1 MSGKRWP
8 IIRSLLV
15 LLTLIVGVALAG
27 RASKKVEAPAEIA
40 PAEVPVVTVAAPPA
54 EPPPP
59 LFPSPLP
66 IAIPT
71 VPEGLANLSAQGCNA
86 CHGQVHDDWAR
97 SAHASAWSSPSYQAA
112 LQRTGESTVCRACH
126 LPISNQH
133 PRLAVGYVGG
143 DVARPEL
150 QVNPAWDATLMTEGV
165 TCAACHVREGKILGL
180 HPSAGAPHAVVVS
193 AELSSPEMCA
203 TCHQLTWPGA
213 DRPFYDTYGE
223 WKATAWAKAGVRCQ
237 DCHMPPR
244 AGEATATR
252 FAATPSHAARADVGR
267 ALSILVDIDQPE
279 LQRGSVW
286 SARVKL
292 QNTGAGH
299 HVPTGSPFK
308 SLELVVTLLG
318 ADGKA
323 LAPPFVHELGRKVE
337 DAPPYK
343 TLSDSRI
350 PAGGEVTV
358 GPSFTVDQKKP
369 PGTATLEVMVRQ
381 KGSSAAPVAIQRIPV
396 PVL

>member
-1 MSGKRWP
+1 
-8 IIRSLLV
+8 
-15 LLTLIVGVALAG
+15 
-27 RASKKVEAPAEIA
+27 
-40 PAEVPVVTVAAPPA
+40 
-54 EPPPP
+54 
-59 LFPSPLP
+59 
-66 IAIPT
+66 
-71 VPEGLANLSAQGCNA
+71 
-86 CHGQVHDDWAR
+86 
-97 SAHASAWSSPSYQAA
+97 
-112 LQRTGESTVCRACH
+112 
-126 LPISNQH
+126 
-133 PRLAVGYVGG
+133 
-143 DVARPEL
+143 
-150 QVNPAWDATLMTEGV
+150 
-165 TCAACHVREGKILGL
+165 
-180 HPSAGAPHAVVVS
+180 VVVS